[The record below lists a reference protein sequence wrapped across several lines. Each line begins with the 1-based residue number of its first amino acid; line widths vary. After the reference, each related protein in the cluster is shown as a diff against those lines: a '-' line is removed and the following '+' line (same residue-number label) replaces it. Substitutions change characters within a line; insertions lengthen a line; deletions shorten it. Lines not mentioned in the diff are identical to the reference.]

1 MEAAI
6 SEGFQYRD
14 IKFTVITDKEMIG
27 VQRSGLKSKKK
38 KKKNT
43 NAQKIDSFLDL
54 NPGDYVVHENS
65 GIGRYTGIDQITV
78 DGIKKDYMKIVYRDG
93 DNLYVPIDQMDK
105 VQKYIGAEAE
115 KVKLSRL
122 GTQEWTKAKAKVRK
136 EIEDM
141 TEELIN
147 LYAKREKIKGYKF
160 SKDTVWQ
167 KEFED
172 KFPYQ
177 ETDDQLKAIKDT
189 KKDMESPKVMDRLI
203 CGDVG
208 YGKTEVAIRAAFK
221 ACMDGKQVAVLVPTT
236 ILAQQHYNTFSE
248 RFADYPIRVEVLSR
262 FKTPKQQ
269 KKIIEDAKK
278 GMVDVLIG
286 THRIISKDIEL
297 PKLGLVVIDEE
308 QDLELSTKKP

>member
-1 MEAAI
+1 
-6 SEGFQYRD
+6 
-14 IKFTVITDKEMIG
+14 
-27 VQRSGLKSKKK
+27 
-38 KKKNT
+38 
-43 NAQKIDSFLDL
+43 
-54 NPGDYVVHENS
+54 
-65 GIGRYTGIDQITV
+65 
-78 DGIKKDYMKIVYRDG
+78 MKIVYRDG
-93 DNLYVPIDQMDK
+93 DNLYVPIDQMDKVQKYIGAEAEKVKDK

-248 RFADYPIRVEVLSR
+248 RFADYPIRVEVHSSV
-262 FKTPKQQ
+262 KNPKQK

-278 GMVDVLIG
+278 GMLYVLIG
-286 THRIISKDIEL
+286 THRIISKDREL
-297 PKLGLVVIDEE
+297 PKL
-308 QDLELSTKKP
+308 

>member
-1 MEAAI
+1 
-6 SEGFQYRD
+6 
-14 IKFTVITDKEMIG
+14 
-27 VQRSGLKSKKK
+27 
-38 KKKNT
+38 
-43 NAQKIDSFLDL
+43 
-54 NPGDYVVHENS
+54 
-65 GIGRYTGIDQITV
+65 
-78 DGIKKDYMKIVYRDG
+78 MKIVYRDG

-269 KKIIEDAKK
+269 KKMGCI
-278 GMVDVLIG
+278 
-286 THRIISKDIEL
+286 
-297 PKLGLVVIDEE
+297 
-308 QDLELSTKKP
+308 